1 MLMHNNPSMTSEA
14 GELAAR
20 LAAIVASSDDA
31 IVSKDLTGRIT
42 SWNAA
47 AERMFGWT
55 AEEIIGRPI
64 NIIIPPDRQ
73 AEEVYVLSRVSQGLG
88 VDHFETVRQ
97 RKDGSPINVSLTI
110 SPIHASDGTVIG
122 ASKIARDISDRRLL
136 EWQALRLAAIVA
148 SSDDAIVSKSVDG
161 VIQTWNAGA
170 ERMFGFT
177 AAEAVGRNISIII
190 PEDRLHEEAEVL
202 RRIRAGESVEHF
214 ETVRRRKDGSFLDI
228 SLAVSPI
235 RQGSEIIGASKI
247 ARDITEQRRLRKE
260 AEEASRMKDEFLAML
275 SHELRTPLNTV
286 VGYAAM
292 LRKGTMEEPQRSK
305 AVDVIHRNAQML
317 TRLVGELLDTSRI
330 VTGKIRLD
338 VRDCNLSALA
348 HEAVENIRP
357 STDAKGVLLE
367 AAIEPGVEIRGDRD
381 RLRQVMWNLLTNAV
395 KFTPVGGRINVGLS
409 AGPSE
414 VRFVVQDTG
423 IGLTAEALP
432 HIFQRFWQGE
442 AGRSREQ
449 SGLGLGLALSRHF
462 VELHGGRI
470 GARSAG
476 AGKGTEVWV
485 ELPRKMSV
493 AAEAS

>member
-1 MLMHNNPSMTSEA
+1 MTSES

-31 IVSKDLTGRIT
+31 IVSKNL
-42 SWNAA
+42 
-47 AERMFGWT
+47 
-55 AEEIIGRPI
+55 
-64 NIIIPPDRQ
+64 
-73 AEEVYVLSRVSQGLG
+73 
-88 VDHFETVRQ
+88 
-97 RKDGSPINVSLTI
+97 
-110 SPIHASDGTVIG
+110 
-122 ASKIARDISDRRLL
+122 
-136 EWQALRLAAIVA
+136 
-148 SSDDAIVSKSVDG
+148 DG

-177 AAEAVGRNISIII
+177 ADEAVGRHISIII

-202 RRIRAGESVEHF
+202 RRVRAGEGVDHF

-228 SLAVSPI
+228 SLTVSPI
-235 RQGSEIIGASKI
+235 RHGSEIIGASKI

-292 LRKGTMEEPQRSK
+292 LRKGVMEETQRAK
-305 AVDVIHRNAQML
+305 AVDVIHRNAQTL
-317 TRLVGELLDTSRI
+317 TRLVGDLLDTSRI
-330 VTGKIRLD
+330 VTGQIRLD
-338 VRDCNLSALA
+338 FRDCNLSALA
-348 HEAVENIRP
+348 HEAAENIRP
-357 STDAKGVLLE
+357 STDAKGILLE
-367 AAIEPGVEIRGDRD
+367 AAIEPGVAIRGDRD

-395 KFTPVGGRINVGLS
+395 KFTPSGGRIEVRLS
-409 AGPSE
+409 AEPAE
-414 VRFVVQDTG
+414 ARFVVRDTG

-432 HIFQRFWQGE
+432 YIFQRFWQGE
-442 AGRSREQ
+442 AGRSREH

-462 VELHGGRI
+462 VDLHGGRI

-476 AGKGTEVWV
+476 PGKGTEIWV

>member
-1 MLMHNNPSMTSEA
+1 MTA
-14 GELAAR
+14 DPVELAAR
-20 LAAIVASSDDA
+20 HAAIVASSDDA

-47 AERMFGWT
+47 AERLFGWR
-55 AEEIIGRPI
+55 ADEVIGQSI
-64 NIIIPPDRQ
+64 SIIIPSDRQ
-73 AEEVYVLSRVSQGLG
+73 AEETYVLSRISQGLG

-97 RKDGSPINVSLTI
+97 RKDGSRIEISLTV

-122 ASKIARDISDRRLL
+122 ASKIARDISDRRRM
-136 EWQALRLAAIVA
+136 EWEAQRLAAIVE
-148 SSDDAIVSKSVDG
+148 SSEDAIVSTSVDG
-161 VIQTWNAGA
+161 IIQTWNRGA
-170 ERMFGFT
+170 ERMFGFS
-177 AAEAVGRNISIII
+177 AAEAVGRHVSIII
-190 PEDRLHEEAEVL
+190 PEDRLHEETEVL
-202 RRIRAGESVEHF
+202 RRVRAGESVDHF

-235 RQGSEIIGASKI
+235 RQGREIIGASKI

-260 AEEASRMKDEFLAML
+260 AEQASRMKDEFLAML
-275 SHELRTPLNTV
+275 SHELRTPLNTI

-292 LRKGTMEEPQRSK
+292 LRKGIMEEPQRSK
-305 AVDVIHRNAQML
+305 AVDVIHRNAQTL

-330 VTGKIRLD
+330 VTGEIRLD

-357 STDAKGVLLE
+357 SADAKGILLE
-367 AAIEPGVEIRGDRD
+367 AAIEPGVAIRGDRD

-395 KFTPVGGRINVGLS
+395 KFTPSGGRIEIRLS
-409 AGPSE
+409 VEPVEARFA
-414 VRFVVQDTG
+414 VRDTG

-432 HIFQRFWQGE
+432 HVFQRFWQGE
-442 AGRSREQ
+442 AGRSREHG
-449 SGLGLGLALSRHF
+449 GLGLGLALSRHF

-470 GARSAG
+470 GAKSAG

-485 ELPRKMSV
+485 ELPRKMNAA

>member
-1 MLMHNNPSMTSEA
+1 MTA
-14 GELAAR
+14 DPVELAAR
-20 LAAIVASSDDA
+20 HAAIVASSDDA

-47 AERMFGWT
+47 AERLFGWR
-55 AEEIIGRPI
+55 ADEVIGQSI
-64 NIIIPPDRQ
+64 SIIIPSDRQ
-73 AEEVYVLSRVSQGLG
+73 AEETYVLSRISQGLG

-97 RKDGSPINVSLTI
+97 RKDGSRIEISLTV

-122 ASKIARDISDRRLL
+122 ASKIARDISDRRRM
-136 EWQALRLAAIVA
+136 EWEAQRLAAIVE
-148 SSDDAIVSKSVDG
+148 SSEDAIVSTSVDG
-161 VIQTWNAGA
+161 IIQTWNRGA
-170 ERMFGFT
+170 ERMFGFS
-177 AAEAVGRNISIII
+177 AAEAVGRHVSIII
-190 PEDRLHEEAEVL
+190 PEDRLHEETEVL
-202 RRIRAGESVEHF
+202 RRVRAGESVDHF

-235 RQGSEIIGASKI
+235 RQGREIIGASKI

-260 AEEASRMKDEFLAML
+260 AEQASRMKDEFLAML
-275 SHELRTPLNTV
+275 SHELRTPLNTI

-292 LRKGTMEEPQRSK
+292 LRKGIMEEPQRSK
-305 AVDVIHRNAQML
+305 AVDVIHRNAQTL

-330 VTGKIRLD
+330 VTGEIRLD

-357 STDAKGVLLE
+357 SADAKGILLE
-367 AAIEPGVEIRGDRD
+367 AAIEPGVAIRGDRD

-395 KFTPVGGRINVGLS
+395 KFTPSGGRIEIRLS
-409 AGPSE
+409 VEPAE
-414 VRFVVQDTG
+414 ARFAVRDTG

-432 HIFQRFWQGE
+432 HVFQRFWQGE
-442 AGRSREQ
+442 AGRSREH

-470 GARSAG
+470 GAKSAG

-485 ELPRKMSV
+485 ELPRKMNAA

>member
-1 MLMHNNPSMTSEA
+1 MTPDA
-14 GELAAR
+14 AELAAR
-20 LAAIVASSDDA
+20 FAAIVASSDDA

-42 SWNAA
+42 SWNTA

-55 AEEIIGRPI
+55 AEEVIGRPI
-64 NIIIPPDRQ
+64 TIIIPPDRQ
-73 AEEVYVLSRVSQGLG
+73 AEEVFVLSRVSQGLV

-97 RKDGSPINVSLTI
+97 HKDGSQVNVSLTV
-110 SPIHASDGTVIG
+110 SPIHAADGTVIG
-122 ASKIARDISDRRLL
+122 ASKIARDISDPRRL
-136 EWQALRLAAIVA
+136 EWEARRLAAIVA
-148 SSDDAIVSKSVDG
+148 SSEDAIVSKSLDG
-161 VIQTWNAGA
+161 IIQTWNAGA
-170 ERMFGFT
+170 ERMFGYS
-177 AAEAVGRNISIII
+177 AAEAVGRHITLII
-190 PEDRLHEEAEVL
+190 PEDRLHEETEVL
-202 RRIRAGESVEHF
+202 RRVRAGESVEHF

-235 RQGSEIIGASKI
+235 RNGREIIGASKI

-292 LRKGTMEEPQRSK
+292 LRKGAMEEPQRSK
-305 AVDVIHRNAQML
+305 AIDVIHRNAQTL

-348 HEAVENIRP
+348 NEAVENIRP
-357 STDAKGVLLE
+357 SADAKGVLLE
-367 AAIEPGVEIRGDRD
+367 AAIEPEAAIRGDRD

-395 KFTPVGGRINVGLS
+395 KFTPAGGRIKVGLS
-409 AGPSE
+409 AGPAE

-423 IGLTAEALP
+423 IGLAAEALP

-462 VELHGGRI
+462 VELHGGTI
-470 GARSAG
+470 GARSEG
-476 AGKGTEVWV
+476 VGKGTEVWV
-485 ELPRKMSV
+485 ELPRQISV

>member
-1 MLMHNNPSMTSEA
+1 MTSDA
-14 GELAAR
+14 AELAAR

-31 IVSKDLTGRIT
+31 IVSKDLSGRIT
-42 SWNAA
+42 SWNTA

-55 AEEIIGRPI
+55 SEEVIGQPI
-64 NIIIPPDRQ
+64 TIMIPPDRQ
-73 AEEVYVLSRVSQGLG
+73 DEEVFVLSQVSQGLV

-97 RKDGSPINVSLTI
+97 HKDGSPINVSLTV
-110 SPIHASDGTVIG
+110 SPIHGPDGTVIG
-122 ASKIARDISDRRLL
+122 ASKIARDISDRRRL

-148 SSDDAIVSKSVDG
+148 SSEDAIVSKSLDG
-161 VIQTWNAGA
+161 IIQTWNAGA
-170 ERMFGFT
+170 ERMFGYT
-177 AAEAVGRNISIII
+177 AAEAIGRHISLII
-190 PEDRLHEEAEVL
+190 PEDRLHEETEVL
-202 RRIRAGESVEHF
+202 RRVRAGESVEHF

-235 RQGSEIIGASKI
+235 RHGSKIIGASKI

-292 LRKGTMEEPQRSK
+292 LRKGAMEEPQRSK
-305 AVDVIHRNAQML
+305 AIDVIHRNAQTL

-338 VRDCNLSALA
+338 IRDCNLSALA
-348 HEAVENIRP
+348 NEAVENIRP
-357 STDAKGVLLE
+357 SADAKGVLFE
-367 AAIEPGVEIRGDRD
+367 AAIEPDVAIRGDRD

-395 KFTPVGGRINVGLS
+395 KFTPAGGRINVGLS
-409 AGPSE
+409 AEPAE

-423 IGLTAEALP
+423 IGLAAEALP
-432 HIFQRFWQGE
+432 HVFQRFWQGE
-442 AGRSREQ
+442 AGRSREH

-462 VELHGGRI
+462 VELHGGAI
-470 GARSAG
+470 GARSEG
-476 AGKGTEVWV
+476 VGKGTEVWV
-485 ELPRKMSV
+485 KLPRKISV

>member
-1 MLMHNNPSMTSEA
+1 MTSDPA
-14 GELAAR
+14 ELAAR

-42 SWNAA
+42 SWNTA

-55 AEEIIGRPI
+55 AKEVIGRPI
-64 NIIIPPDRQ
+64 TIIIPPDRQ
-73 AEEVYVLSRVSQGLG
+73 AEEVFVLSQVSQGLV

-97 RKDGSPINVSLTI
+97 HKDGSQVNVSLTI
-110 SPIHASDGTVIG
+110 SPIHAADGTVIG
-122 ASKIARDISDRRLL
+122 ASKIARDISDRRRL

-148 SSDDAIVSKSVDG
+148 SSEDAIVSKSLDG

-170 ERMFGFT
+170 ERMFGYS
-177 AAEAVGRNISIII
+177 AAEAIGRHISLII
-190 PEDRLHEEAEVL
+190 PEDRLHEETEVL
-202 RRIRAGESVEHF
+202 RRVRAGESVEHF

-235 RQGSEIIGASKI
+235 RRGSQIIGASKI

-292 LRKGTMEEPQRSK
+292 LRKGSMEEPQRSK
-305 AVDVIHRNAQML
+305 AIDVIHRNAQTL

-348 HEAVENIRP
+348 NEAVENIRP
-357 STDAKGVLLE
+357 SADAKGVLLE
-367 AAIEPGVEIRGDRD
+367 SAIEPGVATRGDRD
-381 RLRQVMWNLLTNAV
+381 RLRQVLWNLLTNAV
-395 KFTPVGGRINVGLS
+395 KFTPAGGRINVGLS
-409 AGPSE
+409 AGPAE

-423 IGLTAEALP
+423 IGLAAEALP

-442 AGRSREQ
+442 AGRSREH

-462 VELHGGRI
+462 VELHGGTI
-470 GARSAG
+470 GARSEG
-476 AGKGTEVWV
+476 PGKGTEVWF
-485 ELPRKMSV
+485 ELPRKISA

>member
-1 MLMHNNPSMTSEA
+1 MTSDAEV
-14 GELAAR
+14 LAAR
-20 LAAIVASSDDA
+20 LASIVASSDDA

-42 SWNAA
+42 SWNTA

-55 AEEIIGRPI
+55 AEEVIGRPI
-64 NIIIPPDRQ
+64 TIIIPPDRH
-73 AEEVYVLSRVSQGLG
+73 AEEVFVLSQVSQGLV

-97 RKDGSPINVSLTI
+97 HKDGSQLSVSLTV
-110 SPIHASDGTVIG
+110 SPIHAADGTVIG
-122 ASKIARDISDRRLL
+122 ASKIARDISDRRRL
-136 EWQALRLAAIVA
+136 EWQARRLAAIVA
-148 SSDDAIVSKSVDG
+148 SSEDAIVSKSLDG
-161 VIQTWNAGA
+161 IVQTWNAGA
-170 ERMFGFT
+170 ERMFGYS
-177 AAEAVGRNISIII
+177 AAEAIGRHISLII
-190 PEDRLHEEAEVL
+190 PEDRLHEETEVL
-202 RRIRAGESVEHF
+202 RRVRAGESVEHF

-235 RQGSEIIGASKI
+235 RYGSEIIGASKI

-275 SHELRTPLNTV
+275 SHELRTPLNAV

-292 LRKGTMEEPQRSK
+292 LRKGAMEEPQRSK
-305 AVDVIHRNAQML
+305 AIDVIHRNAQTL

-357 STDAKGVLLE
+357 TADTKCVVLE
-367 AAIEPGVEIRGDRD
+367 AAIEPEVAIRGDSD

-395 KFTPVGGRINVGLS
+395 KFTPPGGRVNVGLS
-409 AGPSE
+409 AGPAE

-423 IGLTAEALP
+423 IGLAAEALP
-432 HIFQRFWQGE
+432 HIFQRFWQGD
-442 AGRSREQ
+442 AGRSREH

-462 VELHGGRI
+462 VELHGGAI

-476 AGKGTEVWV
+476 PGKGTEVWV
-485 ELPRKMSV
+485 ELPRKIS
-493 AAEAS
+493 ASAEAS

>member
-1 MLMHNNPSMTSEA
+1 MTPDA
-14 GELAAR
+14 AELAAR

-42 SWNAA
+42 SWNTA

-55 AEEIIGRPI
+55 SEEVIGRPI
-64 NIIIPPDRQ
+64 TIIIPPDRQ
-73 AEEVYVLSRVSQGLG
+73 DEEVFVLSQVRLGLV

-97 RKDGSPINVSLTI
+97 HKDGSQVNVSLTV
-110 SPIHASDGTVIG
+110 SPIHAADGTVIG
-122 ASKIARDISDRRLL
+122 ASKIARDISDRRRL

-148 SSDDAIVSKSVDG
+148 SSEDAIVSKSLDG
-161 VIQTWNAGA
+161 IIQTWNAGA
-170 ERMFGFT
+170 ERMFGYS
-177 AAEAVGRNISIII
+177 AAEAIGRHISLII
-190 PEDRLHEEAEVL
+190 PEDRLHEETEVL
-202 RRIRAGESVEHF
+202 RRVRAGESVEHF

-235 RQGSEIIGASKI
+235 RYGSQIIGASKI

-292 LRKGTMEEPQRSK
+292 LRKGAMEEPQRSK
-305 AVDVIHRNAQML
+305 AIDVIHRNAQTL

-348 HEAVENIRP
+348 DEAVENIRP
-357 STDAKGVLLE
+357 SADAKGVLFE
-367 AAIEPGVEIRGDRD
+367 AAIEPGVSIRGDRD

-395 KFTPVGGRINVGLS
+395 KFTPAGGRINVGLS
-409 AGPSE
+409 AGPAE
-414 VRFVVQDTG
+414 ARFVVQDTG
-423 IGLTAEALP
+423 VGLAAEALP

-442 AGRSREQ
+442 AGRSREH

-462 VELHGGRI
+462 VELHGGTI
-470 GARSAG
+470 GARSEG
-476 AGKGTEVWV
+476 LGKGTEVWV
-485 ELPRKMSV
+485 ELPRKISV